1 MIVGKMEEFPL
12 KTRIKLSCLQRS
24 SDQATRGS
32 QYFDFFTRSFD
43 TSFFGFEVWILHL
56 SAPSEHRCTVG
67 HQEHLNSD
75 VSANAKQ
82 SPQVRCMTQVG
93 LGWKRTT
100 ESLRMS
106 TLSTLRVWYTWS
118 SASPTKKA
126 SENKPLSYLTHTRTY
141 GPSGTRSGPE
151 RFHWYLDKQDPIISI
166 VPIEHFPLNGIHSVW
181 FLRVFVDLLN

>member
-1 MIVGKMEEFPL
+1 MIMGKMEEYIPL
-12 KTRIKLSCLQRS
+12 ETRIKLSCLLRS

-32 QYFDFFTRSFD
+32 QNFEFLYAKLR

-93 LGWKRTT
+93 LG
-100 ESLRMS
+100 
-106 TLSTLRVWYTWS
+106 
-118 SASPTKKA
+118 
-126 SENKPLSYLTHTRTY
+126 
-141 GPSGTRSGPE
+141 
-151 RFHWYLDKQDPIISI
+151 
-166 VPIEHFPLNGIHSVW
+166 
-181 FLRVFVDLLN
+181 